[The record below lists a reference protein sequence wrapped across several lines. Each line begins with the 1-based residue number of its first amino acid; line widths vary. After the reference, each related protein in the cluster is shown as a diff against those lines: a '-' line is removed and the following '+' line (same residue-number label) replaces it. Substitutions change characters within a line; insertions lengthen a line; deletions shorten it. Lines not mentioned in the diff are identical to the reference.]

1 MGNVNNVMRAPVE
14 EQREP
19 ETKADANG
27 GPAEEQREREPK
39 DDVNGAPP
47 EISVLPIPEDEDDG
61 IECDSTTNL
70 LSGLGKS
77 VSSTAPPPP
86 FPLHPHSPSSGNA
99 NRHCPRTPTT
109 EPPNT

>member
-77 VSSTAPPPP
+77 VSSTAPPPLSP
-86 FPLHPHSPSSGNA
+86 PSSQSI
-99 NRHCPRTPTT
+99 
-109 EPPNT
+109 